1 MIRYR
6 CPHCAALT
14 VAHERRIGQSS
25 VCKACLKPH
34 QIPAD
39 PTLWLSETGELL
51 NPPAAA
57 IPVDVRPTSI
67 SEIELPAVPFEIAE
81 TNVEPVAVVDT
92 PPPLRIHENE
102 ITETEVESVVE
113 SATPAPVAE
122 EPSEPFVQAPEAAL
136 ELTRDADPIEEPSEP
151 FVSAPEVHVPEPIR
165 VNVEREPEVTRT
177 EPLAPTPIVFA
188 PEPITPEPIAPRV
201 THPIE
206 REPWTEPVAAQKPE
220 PESVSA
226 VATATIP
233 SQLVRDLPVPAPTPA
248 PRVPERTP
256 PPVAR
261 EATPVPPR
269 VTIAEP
275 VQLQTQVDIT
285 VALTAALSSRMR
297 PPPAPRRDLRPST
310 AAWMLLTGA
319 GVACVL
325 VALFGD
331 ADLRWAALAIGAT
344 QILIGYVW
352 IVRMTHARDP
362 QRGLLCAIPPVTL
375 FYLTQHKY
383 ARLRPLRFVL
393 TGAVLAGLSAAVPAL
408 ANLTQPL
415 LAKKTPPP
423 PPEPVAESKLAQLR
437 TFRDQRD
444 YKSLIKLLEILTKTD
459 PIRSADAKDR
469 DELATELKSLCQHQF
484 IDVRTG
490 ALAALFRWD
499 ADPNAAVTRE
509 LCLAALRAPTQ
520 EERVN
525 ALELLPRWKD
535 AESARAAQSLIGRSS
550 EETHMAKTVLKN
562 IGGPPAEQ
570 AALALLKRSEDQAT
584 RLTAIDI
591 LETVGG
597 TESVGELRAYAT
609 ATNDTVVRTRALGA
623 TTAIEERMR
632 KPAP

>member
-57 IPVDVRPTSI
+57 IPVDIRPASI

-113 SATPAPVAE
+113 PAAPVAE

-136 ELTRDADPIEEPSEP
+136 GLAEDTDPIEEPSEP
-151 FVSAPEVHVPEPIR
+151 FVPESEAHVPEPIR

-177 EPLAPTPIVFA
+177 EPPASTPIVFA
-188 PEPITPEPIAPRV
+188 PEPVAPEPIAPRV
-201 THPIE
+201 MHPIE
-206 REPWTEPVAAQKPE
+206 REPWAEPVAVQKPE
-220 PESVSA
+220 PEPVRA
-226 VATATIP
+226 VATAP
-233 SQLVRDLPVPAPTPA
+233 PPPQPARNLPAPAPTPA
-248 PRVPERTP
+248 PRTAERTP

-261 EATPVPPR
+261 DATPVPPR
-269 VTIAEP
+269 ITIAEP

-375 FYLTQHKY
+375 FYLMQHKY

-415 LAKKTPPP
+415 IAKKDPPP
-423 PPEPVAESKLAQLR
+423 AQEPATSKLAQLR
-437 TFRDQRD
+437 MFRDQRAYD
-444 YKSLIKLLEILTKTD
+444 SLIKLLDVLVKTD
-459 PIRSADAKDR
+459 PIRSVDAKDR
-469 DELATELKSLCQHQF
+469 DELVTELKALCQHQF
-484 IDVRTG
+484 TDVRTA

-499 ADPNAAVTRE
+499 PDPNAASARE
-509 LCLAALRAPTQ
+509 LCLAAIRSPTQ
-520 EERVN
+520 GERVN

-535 AESARAAQSLIGRSS
+535 AESARAAQSLIGRSNQ
-550 EETHMAKTVLKN
+550 ETSKAKIALQN
-562 IGGPPAEQ
+562 IGGQPAEQ
-570 AALALLKRSEDQAT
+570 AALALLKRSDDQAT
-584 RLTAIDI
+584 RLLAIEI
-591 LETVGG
+591 LGTVGG
-597 TESVGELRAYAT
+597 AESMAELRVYAT
-609 ATNDTVVRTRALGA
+609 ATDDPRVRDRALSMA
-623 TTAIEERMR
+623 AVIEDRVR
-632 KPAP
+632 KPTP